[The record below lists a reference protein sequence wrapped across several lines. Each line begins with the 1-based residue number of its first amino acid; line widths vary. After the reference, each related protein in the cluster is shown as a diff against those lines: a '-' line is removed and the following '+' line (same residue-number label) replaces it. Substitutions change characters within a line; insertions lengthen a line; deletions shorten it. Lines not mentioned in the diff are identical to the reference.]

1 MYHHLHKKQNLM
13 KINFRLCVLHVIKTL
28 DIDNAKKN
36 ELSFVIS
43 GRQLLGIPESEP
55 VSAVLEEDG
64 TEISDEDYFA
74 FIRHNTTIMLLRTRQ
89 KWMPVGAGNQM
100 RFLGSIFFFLRV
112 RHADLVLQPAT
123 IGR

>member
-1 MYHHLHKKQNLM
+1 MQ
-13 KINFRLCVLHVIKTL
+13 
-28 DIDNAKKN
+28 KKN

-74 FIRHNTTIMLLRTRQ
+74 FIRHNTTIMLLRTGQ

-100 RFLGSIFFFLRV
+100 RFLGSIFFFIEFVMQTWYCSQLLLG
-112 RHADLVLQPAT
+112 DK
-123 IGR
+123 

>member
-1 MYHHLHKKQNLM
+1 MQ
-13 KINFRLCVLHVIKTL
+13 
-28 DIDNAKKN
+28 KKN

-74 FIRHNTTIMLLRTRQ
+74 FIRHNTTIMLLRTGQ

-100 RFLGSIFFFLRV
+100 RFLGSIFFHRV

>member
-1 MYHHLHKKQNLM
+1 MKHILHLRIIIPLNKERNDAYIVINSSFSIRYKK
-13 KINFRLCVLHVIKTL
+13 KI
-28 DIDNAKKN
+28 
-36 ELSFVIS
+36 ELSLIIS

-74 FIRHNTTIMLLRTRQ
+74 FIRHNTTIMMLRTGQ

-100 RFLGSIFFFLRV
+100 IW
-112 RHADLVLQPAT
+112 
-123 IGR
+123 